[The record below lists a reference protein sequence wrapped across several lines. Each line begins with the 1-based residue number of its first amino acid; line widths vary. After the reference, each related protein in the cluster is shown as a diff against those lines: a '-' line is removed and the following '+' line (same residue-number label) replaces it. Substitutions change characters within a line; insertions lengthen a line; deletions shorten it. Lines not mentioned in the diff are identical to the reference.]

1 MGLRVGQ
8 RPVIRLDV
16 LCGSLGRG
24 RLSRTVAGLVSIGS
38 LVDELGE
45 ASGDGRVMEDKTERG
60 EVDGEGAGIWD
71 WDGCTAEF
79 GVEDAATRFG
89 LFASQFVHEFI
100 RDEKFLRAGT
110 TYGSETTVLRWGK
123 RNGRIAPPTGG
134 WLVRGVV

>member
-60 EVDGEGAGIWD
+60 EVDGEGAGMWD
-71 WDGCTAEF
+71 
-79 GVEDAATRFG
+79 
-89 LFASQFVHEFI
+89 
-100 RDEKFLRAGT
+100 
-110 TYGSETTVLRWGK
+110 
-123 RNGRIAPPTGG
+123 
-134 WLVRGVV
+134 